1 MNSASADTMASISY
15 DAGVCRIV
23 GALNFST
30 AEDALN
36 SVDALIREHAQLEI
50 DLSGVSDCNSV
61 GLALLI
67 EWLAIARREKHSV
80 TFYQIPDSLRQLA
93 GVCQVDGLIQ

>member
-1 MNSASADTMASISY
+1 MSKPSASTGSSIAY
-15 DAGVCRIV
+15 DAGVCRIT

-30 AEDALN
+30 AGAALA
-36 SVDALIREHAQLEI
+36 SVDKLIRQHSELEI
-50 DLSGVSDCNSV
+50 DLSGVSECNSV

-80 TFYQIPDSLRQLA
+80 TFNHIPDTLLQLA

>member
-1 MNSASADTMASISY
+1 MNSASACTTASVSY
-15 DAGVCRIV
+15 DAGICRIA
-23 GALNFST
+23 GTLNFST
-30 AEDALN
+30 AEDALS
-36 SVDALIREHAQLEI
+36 SVDTLIRQHEKLEI

-80 TFYQIPDSLRQLA
+80 TFNHIPDTLRQLA